1 MKSMVSNSIE
11 SQVIRYAGEGYWLRH
26 KKEILDIA
34 NTHGKL
40 QTARKYPEN
49 SKAKRMKRREK
60 LQWKYQWTYQL
71 NTCINDL
78 RAEGYGLRS
87 IADQLGIKRRTLF
100 DRRTGRV
107 NKYLILLTLQKCEM
121 L

>member
-1 MKSMVSNSIE
+1 MVSNSIE
-11 SQVIRYAGEGYWLRH
+11 SHVKRYAGEGYWLLH

-34 NTHGKL
+34 NTNGKL
-40 QTARKYPEN
+40 QTKRTYPEN
-49 SKAKRMKRREK
+49 AKAVRMRKRES
-60 LQWKYQWTYQL
+60 LQWKYQL

-78 RAEGYGLRS
+78 RAEGYSLKA

-100 DRRTGRV
+100 DRRTGKV

>member
-1 MKSMVSNSIE
+1 MVSNSIE
-11 SQVIRYAGEGYWLRH
+11 SHVKRYAGEGYWLLH

-34 NTHGKL
+34 NTNGKL
-40 QTARKYPEN
+40 NTLKVPEN
-49 SKAKRMKRREK
+49 AKAKRMRLREGM
-60 LQWKYQWTYQL
+60 QWTYQL

-78 RAEGYGLRS
+78 RAEGYSLRS

-100 DRRTGRV
+100 DRRTGKV

-121 L
+121 LY